1 MLLTTRHKPF
11 ILKLAE
17 VKGLTPLRIFV
28 LVLLALGP
36 LAYYLNT
43 PLSSVI
49 NLAYCSAIANFICT
63 RYKKYLQQ
71 LRAELT
77 IPNDTFEEFFYR
89 LDHLTLR
96 VQLIALVLAPT
107 AFLLVNWQSQGVRR
121 LLAGEPQA
129 FDFYYSLLVA
139 MLAWIVICQLVTLTL
154 VNIRAFSKLSKF
166 AKVDLV
172 NTNLLAP
179 FLMVGVSTFW
189 IFALSYAIIPIAFIQ
204 DLDLLRPSIMAMLV
218 TLPFAFLVLVIPA
231 LSIRSRIRQVR
242 LAELNRV
249 KQALLGEREALR
261 ESRLQ
266 DEMDSVTTSSLLQY
280 RQYLQTLSDWPADDT
295 ALRRLFVY
303 IVVPMVSWAVA
314 FAFEQFVETLL

>member
-1 MLLTTRHKPF
+1 
-11 ILKLAE
+11 
-17 VKGLTPLRIFV
+17 
-28 LVLLALGP
+28 
-36 LAYYLNT
+36 
-43 PLSSVI
+43 
-49 NLAYCSAIANFICT
+49 
-63 RYKKYLQQ
+63 
-71 LRAELT
+71 
-77 IPNDTFEEFFYR
+77 
-89 LDHLTLR
+89 
-96 VQLIALVLAPT
+96 
-107 AFLLVNWQSQGVRR
+107 
-121 LLAGEPQA
+121 
-129 FDFYYSLLVA
+129 
-139 MLAWIVICQLVTLTL
+139 
-154 VNIRAFSKLSKF
+154 
-166 AKVDLV
+166 
-172 NTNLLAP
+172 
-179 FLMVGVSTFW
+179 MVGVSTFW

-280 RQYLQTLSDWPADDT
+280 RQYLQTLSDWPSDDT

-303 IVVPMVSWAVA
+303 IVVPMVCWAVG